1 MKLIITEGGKDALTL
16 GEAGYPFVI
25 SVPNG
30 AAGDLHKSFEAF
42 DPWLDYAQSIV
53 ICGDTDL
60 PGRTRTKYLSDYFG
74 NRCLLTMLPHD
85 CKDISGVVVKYGIDV
100 VREIIDT
107 AKPQHTADIITVGER
122 KEEVLNVLWD
132 EYDHGYDVGCDPLT
146 NHVCRPAHQVGAHA
160 AGWNDKSLGIC
171 YEGGLDE
178 DGHPADTHLCP
189 EMHPNGFAAPI
200 AERLS
205 PCPYP
210 GAQPARPIRAQGLP
224 LLRRKE
230 GVQGVVGTMCPMPG
244 RKPPP

>member
-1 MKLIITEGGKDALTL
+1 M
-16 GEAGYPFVI
+16 
-25 SVPNG
+25 PNG

-132 EYDHGYDVGCDPLT
+132 EYDHGYDVGYASPTRSAPTPPAGTTRASASATKAVLMKTDI
-146 NHVCRPAHQVGAHA
+146 RPTHA
-160 AGWNDKSLGIC
+160 
-171 YEGGLDE
+171 
-178 DGHPADTHLCP
+178 
-189 EMHPNGFAAPI
+189 
-200 AERLS
+200 
-205 PCPYP
+205 
-210 GAQPARPIRAQGLP
+210 
-224 LLRRKE
+224 
-230 GVQGVVGTMCPMPG
+230 PMP
-244 RKPPP
+244 RNAP

>member
-178 DGHPADTHLCP
+178 DGHPADT
-189 EMHPNGFAAPI
+189 
-200 AERLS
+200 RT
-205 PCPYP
+205 Y
-210 GAQPARPIRAQGLP
+210 AQKCTLMD
-224 LLRRKE
+224 LLRRLRKDYPHARILGHNQLGQSVRKACPCFDARKE
-230 GVQGVVGTMCPMPG
+230 Y
-244 RKPPP
+244 REL